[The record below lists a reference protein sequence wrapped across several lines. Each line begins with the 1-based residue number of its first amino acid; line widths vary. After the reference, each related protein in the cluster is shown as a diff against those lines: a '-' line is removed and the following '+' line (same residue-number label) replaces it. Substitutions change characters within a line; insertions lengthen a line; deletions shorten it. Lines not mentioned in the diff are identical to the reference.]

1 MMASETVFRGH
12 RFRVDRVMQATAAG
26 ERARDIVRH
35 PGSVVILPL
44 VSATEVCLIENYRV
58 AVDRRLLELPAGT
71 LEPGENPDACADR
84 ELQEETGYR
93 ATQIERLH
101 AFYAAPGISDEKM
114 HLFLATGLLPGAA
127 AREAGEEIENRVV
140 PLSEALAMIADERIV
155 DAKTIVGLL
164 YYDVLR
170 RQRGA

>member
-1 MMASETVFRGH
+1 MQPSETVFRGH
-12 RFRVDRVMQATAAG
+12 RFRVDRVLQPTPSG
-26 ERARDIVRH
+26 PRPRDIVRH

-44 VSATEVCLIENYRV
+44 VSATEVCLIENHRV
-58 AVDRRLLELPAGT
+58 AVERTLLELPAGT
-71 LEPGENPDACADR
+71 LEPGEDPAACANR

-114 HLFLATGLLPGAA
+114 HLYLATGLLPGTAQ
-127 AREAGEEIENRVV
+127 REAGEEIENLVV
-140 PLSEALAMIADERIV
+140 PLADALAMIAEERIV